1 MNPRNKKGDMELSYE
16 NSKWRS
22 RKIYCPN
29 CRHLVIGYEG
39 KDGATRMTCDRCQTV
54 MVSKRMGRRHDRIDI
69 YAPVGQER
77 I

>member
-1 MNPRNKKGDMELSYE
+1 MELSYE

-22 RKIYCPN
+22 RKLYCPN
-29 CRHLVIGYEG
+29 CLHLVIGYED